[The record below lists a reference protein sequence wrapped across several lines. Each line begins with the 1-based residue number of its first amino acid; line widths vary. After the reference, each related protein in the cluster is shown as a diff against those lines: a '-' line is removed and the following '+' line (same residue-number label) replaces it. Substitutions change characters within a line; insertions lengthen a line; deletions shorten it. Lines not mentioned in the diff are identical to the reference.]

1 MVQPVPPTEEDGDPS
16 YHHADSQP
24 SISVRIFFYITETL
38 STRCLAFLKF
48 KNSSLCVD
56 GKSTSSFPLRFLTT
70 VQQKVEAVR
79 EEMVRF
85 YPDSTAQEWI
95 EEHVSPVVAPLQR
108 ITEDIRACVKE
119 MVP

>member
-24 SISVRIFFYITETL
+24 SISVRIFLYNGDPLLTL
-38 STRCLAFLKF
+38 PRLSFV
-48 KNSSLCVD
+48 KNSSLFFD
-56 GKSTSSFPLRFLTT
+56 RKSTRSCPLRFLTT
-70 VQQKVEAVR
+70 VHQKLEVVR

>member
-1 MVQPVPPTEEDGDPS
+1 MQI
-16 YHHADSQP
+16 HSQA
-24 SISVRIFFYITETL
+24 SAWEFFYTTETL
-38 STRCLAFLKF
+38 SSHCLAFLKIV
-48 KNSSLCVD
+48 KNSSLFFD
-56 GKSTSSFPLRFLTT
+56 RKSTRSCPLRFLTT
-70 VQQKVEAVR
+70 VHQKLEVVR